1 MNSTSIIIPIHEF
14 NDNIST
20 YLNKAIESII
30 NQQEVEKP
38 DVLIVYSSTIENEIN
53 NFIKEK
59 YFNYNFNLIKNYGNN
74 DYQSQV
80 ILLL

>member
-38 DVLIVYSSTIENEIN
+38 PVS
-53 NFIKEK
+53 
-59 YFNYNFNLIKNYGNN
+59 
-74 DYQSQV
+74 
-80 ILLL
+80 